1 MTNEIASTWIREA
14 LRECEQLGKLSTQ
27 PYFRLPAFREALAKA
42 ITALE
47 HQPEPQTEV
56 YPDAASV
63 VGGKSPITIYE
74 AFLKDSPSG
83 LECNVCHW
91 RTLDTTRTLCDS
103 CGSFELAPVSDIGRK
118 AGA

>member
-1 MTNEIASTWIREA
+1 MTNLEAVELIRGAKKSFPPNARLGVA
-14 LRECEQLGKLSTQ
+14 LE
-27 PYFRLPAFREALAKA
+27 KA

-47 HQPEPQTEV
+47 HQPEPQTDHPETPAEFMLKVKAV
-56 YPDAASV
+56 YDRNKLPS
-63 VGGKSPITIYE
+63 GG
-74 AFLKDSPSG
+74 G

-91 RTLDTTRTLCDS
+91 RTLDITRTLCDS

>member
-1 MTNEIASTWIREA
+1 MTNLDAVNYIRDLMDEGKPWPTTRSVAWSNTIQA
-14 LRECEQLGKLSTQ
+14 LS
-27 PYFRLPAFREALAKA
+27 KA

-103 CGSFELAPVSDIGRK
+103 CGSFELAPVSDIGQVK
-118 AGA
+118 P

>member
-1 MTNEIASTWIREA
+1 MTNTEAAEILTDVRDNSGCWVAKVKEA
-14 LRECEQLGKLSTQ
+14 FS
-27 PYFRLPAFREALAKA
+27 KA

-47 HQPEPQTEV
+47 HQPEP
-56 YPDAASV
+56 
-63 VGGKSPITIYE
+63 
-74 AFLKDSPSG
+74 
-83 LECNVCHW
+83 VCHW

>member
-1 MTNEIASTWIREA
+1 MTNTEA
-14 LRECEQLGKLSTQ
+14 AEYLRKLIKTGYCSANDRT
-27 PYFRLPAFREALAKA
+27 ALALGVL
-42 ITALE
+42 ALE

-74 AFLKDSPSG
+74 AFLKDSPG

-103 CGSFELAPVSDIGRK
+103 CGSFELAAVSDIGQVK
-118 AGA
+118 P

>member
-1 MTNEIASTWIREA
+1 MTNTEA
-14 LRECEQLGKLSTQ
+14 AKILERLSVDLRWNISGKTLAALG
-27 PYFRLPAFREALAKA
+27 KA

-74 AFLKDSPSG
+74 AFLKDSPG

-103 CGSFELAPVSDIGRK
+103 CGSFELAPVSDIGQVK
-118 AGA
+118 P